1 MAISDWRVQENVD
14 MMANY
19 MGLDKF
25 KAIYVVDLC
34 TSLCKVAQ
42 AKVIAKGWKNV
53 HVIEADACKFQP
65 PEGTAQLVTFSYSLT
80 SEFSLG
86 SLRSETLT
94 PIVPS
99 TCGSI
104 ANHC

>member
-1 MAISDWRVQENVD
+1 

-19 MGLDKF
+19 IGLDKF

-80 SEFSLG
+80 SKWCLEESAQICCTSVHRQFCA
-86 SLRSETLT
+86 TLHPPQQRT
-94 PIVPS
+94 
-99 TCGSI
+99 T
-104 ANHC
+104 